1 MPIVKT
7 EEVLAGDPRLE
18 GRRVSVLHVA
28 ELVLGGATPETA
40 ADQLGLSLA
49 KVHGAMAYY
58 YRHPDEMA
66 EIRAAYEAL
75 EEELRDRS
83 DAPTKTA

>member
-1 MPIVKT
+1 MKT

-49 KVHGAMAYY
+49 KVHGGMAYY

>member
-7 EEVLAGDPRLE
+7 EKVLAGDPRLE

-49 KVHGAMAYY
+49 EVHEAMAYY
-58 YRHPDEMA
+58 YHHPDEMA
-66 EIRAAYEAL
+66 EIRAEYETL